1 MLNLIQYLTLFYL
14 NYKECEGFQAHFNI
28 VYRLCFILTI
38 RNVKVFHI
46 GMVLGKDWG
55 FILTIRNV
63 KTSEKL
69 QEMLDV
75 ISFILTIR
83 NVKPIKTLVY
93 IASLLGFILTIRN
106 VKLFEGKKA
115 NRNKFVLS

>member
-1 MLNLIQYLTLFYL
+1 M
-14 NYKECEGFQAHFNI
+14 
-28 VYRLCFILTI
+28 
-38 RNVKVFHI
+38 FHI

-63 KTSEKL
+63 KKKMHNPSPKNI
-69 QEMLDV
+69 M
-75 ISFILTIR
+75 S
-83 NVKPIKTLVY
+83 
-93 IASLLGFILTIRN
+93 FILTIRN